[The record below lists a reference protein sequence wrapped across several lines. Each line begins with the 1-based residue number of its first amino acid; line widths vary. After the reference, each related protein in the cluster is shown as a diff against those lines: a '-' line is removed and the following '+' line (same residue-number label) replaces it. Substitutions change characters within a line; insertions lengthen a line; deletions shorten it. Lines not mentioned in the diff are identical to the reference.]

1 MKVLIFE
8 NEVYLIEN
16 TFKTIN
22 LLYYG
27 NTLEIKYA
35 QTSQEIY
42 PIENV
47 LDYDL
52 IIVDIDLTSKSNK
65 DGITIIQDINDFNS
79 TILNMTFVLTGSSKV
94 KDRLV
99 SLGFNSITVL
109 NKPSNYKEIYSEMK
123 KVLDR
128 A

>member
-79 TILNMTFVLTGSSKV
+79 TILNKTFVLTGSSKV